1 MNLGPG
7 WLSPF
12 DQSPYSL
19 RFELGGDLSN
29 LDDPVRRFTQAYDRA
44 RTVADKVFQASQRLV
59 AVVMWTEEPSDL
71 TGRPRKPGLSS
82 LASIGFDT
90 TQPTLSWE
98 GLPPWLEGEDPE
110 AVKCFWAA
118 FDLSACRGQQDILL
132 WCSIADEMPIEPN
145 AAVVSYLLDP
155 DAAVLLH
162 VYDDRGMD
170 LTGLSAQSVASVY
183 REFDRWLLE
192 YDRDRMAAALM
203 AVLVSLSSPPMACPI
218 STGRSACVF
227 SIS

>member
-29 LDDPVRRFTQAYDRA
+29 LDDPVRRFTRAYDRA
-44 RTVADKVFQASQRLV
+44 RALADRVFQASQRLI
-59 AVVMWTEEPSDL
+59 AVVMWTPDAADL
-71 TGRPRKPGLSS
+71 AGGARQSGLSA

-90 TQPTLSWE
+90 SRPIQSWE

-110 AVKCFWAA
+110 VVKCFWSA
-118 FDLSACRGQQDILL
+118 FDLSERRGERDILL
-132 WCSIADEMPIEPN
+132 WCAVADEMPVKPD

-170 LTGLSAQSVASVY
+170 LTGLSACGLADIY
-183 REFDRWLLE
+183 REFDPWLLD
-192 YDRDRMAAALM
+192 YDRARMAAAFE
-203 AVLVSLSSPPMACPI
+203 
-218 STGRSACVF
+218 GGEG
-227 SIS
+227 

>member
-29 LDDPVRRFTQAYDRA
+29 LGDPVRRFTQAYDRA
-44 RTVADKVFQASQRLV
+44 RTVADKVFRASQRLI
-59 AVVMWTEEPSDL
+59 AVLMWKEEPPELS
-71 TGRPRKPGLSS
+71 GHPRKPGLAL

-90 TQPTLSWE
+90 SQPTFSWE
-98 GLPPWLEGEDPE
+98 GLSPRLEGEDPE
-110 AVKCFWAA
+110 KAKCCWAA
-118 FDLSACRGQQDILL
+118 FDLSACRSQKDILL
-132 WCSIADEMPIEPN
+132 WCSIADEMPVEPK

-170 LTGLSAQSVASVY
+170 LKGLSAQSVAPFY
-183 REFDRWLLE
+183 REFDRWLLD
-192 YDRDRMAAALM
+192 YDRDRMATALNGGK
-203 AVLVSLSSPPMACPI
+203 SQRPLS
-218 STGRSACVF
+218 TLGRPSRRV
-227 SIS
+227 ID

>member
-12 DQSPYSL
+12 EQSPYSL

-29 LDDPVRRFTQAYDRA
+29 LDDPVLRFTQAYDRA
-44 RTVADKVFQASQRLV
+44 RTVADKVFQTSQRLI
-59 AVVMWTEEPSDL
+59 AVVMRTEEPSDL
-71 TGRPRKPGLSS
+71 TGRQRKPDLSS

-90 TQPTLSWE
+90 SHPFLSWE
-98 GLPPWLEGEDPE
+98 GLPPWLDGEDPQ
-110 AVKCFWAA
+110 AVRCFWAA
-118 FDLSACRGQQDILL
+118 FDLSACRRQQDILL
-132 WCSIADEMPIEPN
+132 WCSIANEMPVEPK

-155 DAAVLLH
+155 DAGVLLH

-170 LTGLSAQSVASVY
+170 LTGLSAQSVTSVY

-192 YDRDRMAAALM
+192 YDRDRMAA
-203 AVLVSLSSPPMACPI
+203 
-218 STGRSACVF
+218 VF
-227 SIS
+227 NGGAS

>member
-1 MNLGPG
+1 MNLGPA
-7 WLSPF
+7 WLRPF

-44 RTVADKVFQASQRLV
+44 RAIAGSVFRSSQRLV

-71 TGRPRKPGLSS
+71 IGRPREPGLPS

-90 TQPTLSWE
+90 SRPILSWE
-98 GLPPWLEGEDPE
+98 GLPPWMEGEDPE
-110 AVKCFWAA
+110 SIRCLWAA
-118 FDLSACRGQQDILL
+118 FDLSACRSHQDILL
-132 WCSIADEMPIEPN
+132 WCSIADEMPVEPN

-155 DAAVLLH
+155 DAAILLH

-170 LTGLSAQSVASVY
+170 LTGLSAQSVVTFH
-183 REFDRWLLE
+183 REFDRWLLD
-192 YDRDRMAAALM
+192 YDRDRMTAALDG
-203 AVLVSLSSPPMACPI
+203 A
-218 STGRSACVF
+218 
-227 SIS
+227 

>member
-1 MNLGPG
+1 MNLGPD

-19 RFELGGDLSN
+19 RFELGGELSN

-44 RTVADKVFQASQRLV
+44 RAVAGNAFGESQRLI
-59 AVVMWTEEPSDL
+59 AVVMWTEAPSDL
-71 TGRPRKPGLSS
+71 TGRPRKHGLSS
-82 LASIGFDT
+82 LSAIGFDT
-90 TQPTLSWE
+90 SQPIHSWE

-132 WCSIADEMPIEPN
+132 WCAIADEMPVEPN

-155 DAAVLLH
+155 DAGVLLH

-183 REFDRWLLE
+183 REFDPWLLDF
-192 YDRDRMAAALM
+192 DRDRMAA
-203 AVLVSLSSPPMACPI
+203 VLNGGAI
-218 STGRSACVF
+218 
-227 SIS
+227 